1 MNFEEIDYI
10 VSMIEQEKCV
20 LLIGPEIALTN
31 KGQVIHKELV
41 NINKIK
47 DNENILYYPNEEL
60 FYFKDDTEQMPTYNK
75 IIEFYKQQSP
85 NEVHKIISQ
94 IPFHLIFS
102 TSPDLLLKKMFDE
115 QGMPINFT
123 FYNKSGKLGKI
134 DKPTKANP
142 LIFNIF
148 GSITDDE
155 SLIFTHGDLFDYL
168 FSILGTNS
176 LPTEMLSELQSA
188 RFFIFIGFK
197 FDKWYLNLIF
207 KLLKISE
214 SKGKRE
220 AFIEDTS
227 DNSLILYFNLFKIKF
242 IENNSNDFLNA
253 LLEKCKAKN
262 LIRTGN
268 EVVEPEIIKIVKK
281 DIANDNINEA
291 LQKLQ
296 DYLEDKSEDL
306 CDQVI
311 LQSARYKKLQKNINA
326 NTISHDNAEMDSAKI
341 KNALLEIANEAKT
354 L

>member
-20 LLIGPEIALTN
+20 LLLGPEIALTN
-31 KGQVIHKELV
+31 GGQVIHKQLI
-41 NINKIK
+41 NIPKIK
-47 DNENILYYPNEEL
+47 ENENILYYENEEL

-85 NEVHKIISQ
+85 NELHKIISQ

-102 TSPDLLLKKMFDE
+102 TSPDLLLKKTFDE
-115 QGMPINFT
+115 QGMPNNFS
-123 FYNKSGKLGKI
+123 FFSKANKLGKLE
-134 DKPTKANP
+134 KPTRINP

-148 GSITDDE
+148 GSISDDE
-155 SLIFTHGDLFDYL
+155 SMIFTHNDLFDYL
-168 FSILGTNS
+168 FAILSANV
-176 LPTEMLSELQSA
+176 LPTDLMSELQSA

-220 AFIEDTS
+220 AFIKDFKG
-227 DNSLILYFNLFKIKF
+227 DSLVLYSNLFKIKF
-242 IENNSNDFLNA
+242 IENNSEEFLNV

-262 LIRTGN
+262 LIRIGK
-268 EVVEPEIIKIVKK
+268 EVSEPEIIKSVKK
-281 DIANDNINEA
+281 DIANDNIEEA
-291 LQKLQ
+291 LQKLET
-296 DYLEDKSEDL
+296 YLEDKSEDL
-306 CDQVI
+306 CDQVV
-311 LQSARYKKLQKNINA
+311 LQAGRFRKLQKNINA
-326 NTISHDNAEMDSAKI
+326 NTISHENAEIDHAKI
-341 KNALLEIANEAKT
+341 KNALLDIANEAKT